1 MARRATRTAGGADS
15 TASVRN
21 APARSHHKPESTIT
35 NSRRQRLRAAGRGGQ
50 RRFDQDH
57 ATRAGHA
64 RRASPL
70 QVGTLAEQPP
80 VLAVGRPGR
89 EAPFIPASMHHH
101 THVLSGIS
109 WQRGHCGEGGPL
121 TTAGSAL
128 FLSAATTPVTIPVI
142 FATAETLCP
151 GPGGGWFDVQN
162 VPSRA
167 WHPASA
173 GPTSPPPDHPLCCS
187 CWPTPCS
194 GSSTSA
200 GITVSASPASSCCG
214 I

>member
-1 MARRATRTAGGADS
+1 MVYRATRTAGGAGS

-21 APARSHHKPESTIT
+21 APAHSRSQTRIDDHEFPEAG
-35 NSRRQRLRAAGRGGQ
+35 RLQAAGRGGQ

-173 GPTSPPPDHPLCCS
+173 GPTSPPDHPL
-187 CWPTPCS
+187 
-194 GSSTSA
+194 
-200 GITVSASPASSCCG
+200 
-214 I
+214 